1 LLFPFLSFSF
11 FISFLLSFF
20 LSFSF
25 LLLAK
30 IQERKRETNRIEGE
44 RSQRGQVPWYHATC
58 VA

>member
-30 IQERKRETNRIEGE
+30 IQERKRETN
-44 RSQRGQVPWYHATC
+44 
-58 VA
+58 